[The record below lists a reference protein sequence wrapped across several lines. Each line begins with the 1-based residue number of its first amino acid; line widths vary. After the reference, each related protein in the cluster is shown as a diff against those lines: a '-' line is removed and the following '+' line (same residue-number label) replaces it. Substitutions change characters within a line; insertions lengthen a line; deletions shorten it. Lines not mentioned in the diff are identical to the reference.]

1 MRLIALGRDS
11 SSPCLC
17 RQLGLRQRTSGVN
30 RPQASFR
37 TANPYSDIC
46 ITERLILGSFT
57 QPITLQYA
65 P

>member
-37 TANPYSDIC
+37 IAQPGSDIFA
-46 ITERLILGSFT
+46 TERSTLGSFT
-57 QPITLQYA
+57 RPITVRYA